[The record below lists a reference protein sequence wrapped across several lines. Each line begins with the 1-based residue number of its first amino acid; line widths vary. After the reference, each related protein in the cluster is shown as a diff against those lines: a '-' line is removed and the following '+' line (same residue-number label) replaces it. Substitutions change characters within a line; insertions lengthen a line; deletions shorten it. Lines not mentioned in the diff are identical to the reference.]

1 MIGALKAPKLGLIKK
16 LVRPEYMKKIRLSD
30 QIAEQLET
38 MIATQGLKAGD
49 RLPAERQLAEQL
61 EVSRPS
67 LREAIQKLISKGLL
81 VSRAGGGT
89 YIQDVATA
97 GQTDPLVTLFREN
110 PEYRFDVLEI
120 RHVIEGNAAWYAA
133 LRATDEDKQ
142 QIRERFEAMIAQHGS
157 PDPMDEARADAAF
170 HLSIVEA
177 SHNLVSLHIMRNLFE
192 LLQNSISH
200 NLDKLYTQ
208 ARVFDPLSQQHR
220 ELMEAVLASDPE
232 RARQAAE
239 QHLAFVEDSLKSI
252 DADEARKVRS
262 LRHLSR

>member
-1 MIGALKAPKLGLIKK
+1 MQ
-16 LVRPEYMKKIRLSD
+16 KIRLSD
-30 QIAEQLET
+30 QIAERLET

-67 LREAIQKLISKGLL
+67 LREALQKLTSKGLL

-89 YIQDVATA
+89 YIQDITPRM
-97 GQTDPLVTLFREN
+97 QTDTLMSLFREN

-120 RHVIEGNAAWYAA
+120 RHALEGNAAWYAA
-133 LRATDEDKQ
+133 LRATDTDKLRIQ
-142 QIRERFEAMIAQHGS
+142 QCYETMLKLHGS
-157 PDPMDEARADAAF
+157 IDPMDEARADAAF
-170 HLSIVEA
+170 HLAMVEA
-177 SHNLVSLHIMRNLFE
+177 SHNLVLLHVMRSLFD

-208 ARVFDPLSQQHR
+208 ARVFESLSQQHR
-220 ELMEAVLASDPE
+220 ELMEAVLAGNPE
-232 RARQAAE
+232 RARRAAE
-239 QHLAFVEDSLKSI
+239 NHLVFVEESLKTI
-252 DADEARKVRS
+252 DADEARKLRS

>member
-1 MIGALKAPKLGLIKK
+1 
-16 LVRPEYMKKIRLSD
+16 MKKIRLSD

-38 MIATQGLKAGD
+38 MIATQGLKPGD

-81 VSRAGGGT
+81 ISRAGGGT
-89 YIQDVATA
+89 FVQQVGATPPCA
-97 GQTDPLVTLFREN
+97 NPMVELFREN

-120 RHVIEGNAAWYAA
+120 RHALEGNAAWYAA
-133 LRATDEDKQ
+133 LRATDEDKAN
-142 QIRERFEAMIAQHGS
+142 IRTRYEQMIALHGS
-157 PDPMDEARADAAF
+157 EDPMDEARADAAF

-177 SHNLVSLHIMRNLFE
+177 SHNLVLLHVMRGLFE

-200 NLDKLYTQ
+200 NLDKLYTLP
-208 ARVFDPLSQQHR
+208 RVFEPLKEQHR
-220 ELMEAVLASDPE
+220 ELMEAVVASDPE
-232 RARQAAE
+232 RARKAGQE
-239 QHLAFVEDSLKSI
+239 HLAFVEDSLKSI

-262 LRHLSR
+262 LRHLNLVGR

>member
-1 MIGALKAPKLGLIKK
+1 
-16 LVRPEYMKKIRLSD
+16 MKKIRLSD

-38 MIATQGLKAGD
+38 MIATQGLKPGD

-81 VSRAGGGT
+81 ISRAGGGT
-89 YIQDVATA
+89 FVQQAGATA
-97 GQTDPLVTLFREN
+97 PCANPMVELFREN

-120 RHVIEGNAAWYAA
+120 RHALEGNAAWYAA

-142 QIRERFEAMIAQHGS
+142 NIRECFEQMIALHGS
-157 PDPMDEARADAAF
+157 EDPMEEARADAAF

-177 SHNLVSLHIMRNLFE
+177 SHNLVLLHVMRGLFE

-200 NLDKLYTQ
+200 NLDKLYTLP
-208 ARVFDPLSQQHR
+208 RVFEPLKEQHR
-220 ELMEAVLASDPE
+220 ELMEAVVASDPE
-232 RARQAAE
+232 RARKAAQE
-239 QHLAFVEDSLKSI
+239 HLAFVEDSLKSI

-262 LRHLSR
+262 LRHLTLAGR

>member
-1 MIGALKAPKLGLIKK
+1 
-16 LVRPEYMKKIRLSD
+16 MKKIRLSD

-38 MIATQGLKAGD
+38 MIATQGLKPGD

-89 YIQDVATA
+89 FVQQAGATA
-97 GQTDPLVTLFREN
+97 PCANPMVELFREN

-120 RHVIEGNAAWYAA
+120 RHALEGNAAWYAA
-133 LRATDEDKQ
+133 LRATDEDKAN
-142 QIRERFEAMIAQHGS
+142 IRARYEQMIALHGS
-157 PDPMDEARADAAF
+157 EDPMDEARADAAF

-177 SHNLVSLHIMRNLFE
+177 SHNLVLLHVMRGLFE

-200 NLDKLYTQ
+200 NLDKLYTLP
-208 ARVFDPLSQQHR
+208 RVFEPLKEQHR
-220 ELMEAVLASDPE
+220 ELMEAVVASDPE
-232 RARQAAE
+232 RARKAGQE
-239 QHLAFVEDSLKSI
+239 HLAFVEDSLKSI

-262 LRHLSR
+262 LRHLTLAGR

>member
-1 MIGALKAPKLGLIKK
+1 
-16 LVRPEYMKKIRLSD
+16 MKKIRLSD

-38 MIATQGLKAGD
+38 MIATQGLKPGD

-81 VSRAGGGT
+81 MSRAGGGT
-89 YIQDVATA
+89 FVQQAGATSPCA
-97 GQTDPLVTLFREN
+97 NPMVELFREN

-120 RHVIEGNAAWYAA
+120 RHALEGNAAWYAA
-133 LRATDEDKQ
+133 LRATDEDKAN
-142 QIRERFEAMIAQHGS
+142 IRACFEQMIALHGS
-157 PDPMDEARADAAF
+157 EDPMDEARADAAF

-177 SHNLVSLHIMRNLFE
+177 SHNLVLLHVMRGLFE

-200 NLDKLYTQ
+200 NLDKLYTLP
-208 ARVFDPLSQQHR
+208 RVFEPLKEQHR
-220 ELMEAVLASDPE
+220 ELMEAVVASDPE
-232 RARQAAE
+232 RARKAAQE
-239 QHLAFVEDSLKSI
+239 HLAFVEDSLKSI

-262 LRHLSR
+262 LRHLTLVGR

>member
-1 MIGALKAPKLGLIKK
+1 MQ
-16 LVRPEYMKKIRLSD
+16 KIRLSD

-49 RLPAERQLAEQL
+49 RLPAERQLAEQF

-89 YIQDVATA
+89 YVQETPIQL
-97 GQTDPLVTLFREN
+97 QTDTLLSLFREN

-120 RHVIEGNAAWYAA
+120 RHALEANAAEYAA
-133 LRATDEDKQ
+133 LRATDKDKLRIQ
-142 QIRERFEAMIAQHGS
+142 ECYETMINLHGS

-170 HLSIVEA
+170 HLAIVEA
-177 SHNLVSLHIMRNLFE
+177 SHNLVLLHVMRNLFE

-208 ARVFDPLSQQHR
+208 ARVFEPLSQQHR
-220 ELMEAVLASDPE
+220 ELMEAVLAGDPE
-232 RARQAAE
+232 RARQAAGD
-239 QHLAFVEDSLKSI
+239 HLVFVENSLKTI
-252 DADEARKVRS
+252 DADEARKLRS

>member
-1 MIGALKAPKLGLIKK
+1 
-16 LVRPEYMKKIRLSD
+16 MKKTRLSD

-38 MIATQGLKAGD
+38 MIATQGLKPGD

-89 YIQDVATA
+89 FVQDVIRNSACA
-97 GQTDPLVTLFREN
+97 DPMVALFREN

-120 RHVIEGNAAWYAA
+120 RHALEGNAAWYAA

-142 QIRERFEAMIAQHGS
+142 LIRERFGHMMAQHGS
-157 PDPMDEARADAAF
+157 DNPMDEARADAAF

-177 SHNLVSLHIMRNLFE
+177 SHNLVLLHVMRGLFE

-200 NLDKLYTQ
+200 NLDKLYTLP
-208 ARVFDPLSQQHR
+208 RVFEPLKEQHR
-220 ELMEAVLASDPE
+220 ALMEAVVASDPE
-232 RARQAAE
+232 RGRKAAQE
-239 QHLAFVEDSLKSI
+239 HLAFVEDSLKSI

-262 LRHLSR
+262 LRHLNLAGR

>member
-1 MIGALKAPKLGLIKK
+1 
-16 LVRPEYMKKIRLSD
+16 MKKIRLSD

-61 EVSRPS
+61 DVSRPS

-81 VSRAGGGT
+81 ISRAGGGT
-89 YIQDVATA
+89 YIQDATQI
-97 GQTDPLVTLFREN
+97 GQTEQLVSLFREN
-110 PEYRFDVLEI
+110 PEYRFDVLEV

-133 LRATDEDKQ
+133 LRATDEDKR
-142 QIRERFEAMIAQHGS
+142 QIKERFEAMIAQHGS
-157 PDPMDEARADAAF
+157 DDPMDEAKADAAF

-208 ARVFDPLSQQHR
+208 PRVFEPLSQQHR

-232 RARQAAE
+232 RARKAAE
-239 QHLAFVEDSLKSI
+239 HHLVFVEDSLKEI

>member
-1 MIGALKAPKLGLIKK
+1 MNKT
-16 LVRPEYMKKIRLSD
+16 RLSD
-30 QIAEQLET
+30 QIAEQLEA
-38 MIATQGLKAGD
+38 MIVTQGLKAGD
-49 RLPAERQLAEQL
+49 RLPAERPLAEQL

-89 YIQDVATA
+89 YIQDTA
-97 GQTDPLVTLFREN
+97 QLGQVEPLVTLFREN

-120 RHVIEGNAAWYAA
+120 RHAIEGNAAWYAA
-133 LRATDEDKQ
+133 LRATEEDKQ
-142 QIRERFEAMIAQHGS
+142 LIRERFNAMIAQHGS
-157 PDPMDEARADAAF
+157 EDPMDEARADAAF

-208 ARVFDPLSQQHR
+208 ARVFEPLSAQHR
-220 ELMEAVLASDPE
+220 ELMDAVLASDPE

-239 QHLAFVEDSLKSI
+239 DHLVFVEDSLKAI